1 MATNA
6 PKHAHATPKH
16 VHACLYY
23 NYHLYTFFR
32 NGTTK
37 EECDLKLG
45 SGFKATLKFES
56 PTVDDI
62 I

>member
-23 NYHLYTFFR
+23 NYHLYIHFFEMELQR
-32 NGTTK
+32 K
-37 EECDLKLG
+37 R
-45 SGFKATLKFES
+45 
-56 PTVDDI
+56 VI
-62 I
+62 